1 MAISFIH
8 TADWQI
14 GRVFGNVGVDAGVLL
29 RTQRLKTVKRIAELA
44 SERRVNAVLVAG
56 DVFET
61 NTVGNETIHGLIQ
74 AMEPF
79 KGPWVLLPG
88 NHDPALAES
97 VWSRIEYLGRPANLH
112 IALTTDPIVL
122 ADGLLVVLPAPLL
135 RRHEPEDITSG
146 WDTIS
151 TPAGAIRVGLGHG
164 SIENRLPGK
173 TEAPNPIAEDR
184 ENLARLDYLALGDW
198 HGTVQI
204 SSRTWYSGT
213 PEPDRFKANDS
224 GNVLLVTIE
233 QSGALPVVTSER
245 VAFYRWDDLEFSLSS
260 AADIAALDALLMQ
273 LVAPLDRHI
282 VSLRLSG
289 SLDLS
294 ARQQFEFFLSRWR
307 PRFASLQEDISALCA
322 QPTDADLD
330 RIDTSGFLRSA
341 MNRLRTIH
349 GDPSNPNQPY
359 AAEALNLL
367 YQVHAAEGPNQ

>member
-1 MAISFIH
+1 MRAKRIYFAFQLLWREVLWLYLFIH

-44 SERRVNAVLVAG
+44 SERRVDAVLVAG

-307 PRFASLQEDISALCA
+307 PRFASLRERYQR
-322 QPTDADLD
+322 P
-330 RIDTSGFLRSA
+330 LRSA
-341 MNRLRTIH
+341 HRCRPRPH
-349 GDPSNPNQPY
+349 R
-359 AAEALNLL
+359 
-367 YQVHAAEGPNQ
+367 H

>member
-44 SERRVNAVLVAG
+44 SEHHVDAVLVAG

-61 NTVGNETIHGLIQ
+61 NAVSNETIHGLIQ

-112 IALTTDPIVL
+112 IALTADAIVL
-122 ADGLLVVLPAPLL
+122 SDGSLVVLPAPLL
-135 RRHEPEDITSG
+135 RRHEPEDITSE

-173 TEAPNPIAEDR
+173 AEAPNPIAEDR

-213 PEPDRFKANDS
+213 PEPDRFKTNDS
-224 GNVLLVTIE
+224 GNILLVTIE

-245 VAFYRWDDLEFSLSS
+245 VAFYRWDDLEFSFSS
-260 AADIAALDALLMQ
+260 AADIAALEALLTQ

-294 ARQQFEFFLSRWR
+294 ARQQLEFSLSRWR
-307 PRFASLQEDISALCA
+307 PRFASLQEDVSALCA

-349 GDPSNPNQPY
+349 SDPSNPNQPY
-359 AAEALNLL
+359 AAEALSLL
-367 YQVHAAEGPNQ
+367 YQVHAVGGPNQ